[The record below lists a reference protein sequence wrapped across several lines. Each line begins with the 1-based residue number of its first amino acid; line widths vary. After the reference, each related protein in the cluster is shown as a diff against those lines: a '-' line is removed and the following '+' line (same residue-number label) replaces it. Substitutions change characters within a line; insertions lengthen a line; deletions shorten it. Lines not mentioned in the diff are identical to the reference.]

1 MSIQSIIQSGQRL
14 LRSFDNRIY
23 LSPEA
28 ERWQPES
35 FVPIEPGDLVAALVR
50 RHARGDD
57 AGRAGTEPLHA
68 NPPDADTKSVE
79 AVYQSFSELLHIR
92 YRPYFTRFAHR
103 YARIDPDR
111 DTCSLTMA
119 MPFPQGD
126 GELEEDS
133 LQTTQQIALIA
144 REVLH
149 DAAYSP
155 ISRQDLE
162 TSADVYSHWGIP
174 LQVNF
179 DLFDAMV
186 VYVRGDVLGKRA
198 KRRWQNLY
206 REVLYDVPLYQRVVV
221 MFKLKPGARTD
232 DDLDNDMLHLLL
244 FKNIPRDDVDMLLPG
259 TRVRFRWMDHL
270 TNFVPALGGIGMT
283 LFKLI
288 KLALFLAV
296 FTLNMV
302 LAIAWLCLALLNY
315 AMRTLINHWNA
326 RNRYLLNL
334 TRNLYQQ
341 KLDSNVGVACRLLEE
356 AESQRFREVAL
367 AYHVLLNAGA
377 PITPETLAERSR
389 RIVRELIGIDIEF
402 RAGDAI
408 RLLDEWALILREP
421 PGYVRTYDPDEV
433 VSRLA
438 AQAEAA
444 LQS

>member
-1 MSIQSIIQSGQRL
+1 MSIPSPLQAGQRF
-14 LRSFDNRIY
+14 LRALDNRIY
-23 LSPEA
+23 LVPKA
-28 ERWQPES
+28 EHWQPES
-35 FVPIEPGDLVAALVR
+35 FVPIEPGDLVAALLHR
-50 RHARGDD
+50 QARGDD
-57 AGRAGTEPLHA
+57 AGPANGESGPP
-68 NPPDADTKSVE
+68 NPPDADLRAIE
-79 AVYQSFSELLHIR
+79 AVYQGFGELLHLR
-92 YRPYFTRFAHR
+92 YRPYFTRFAQR

-111 DTCSLTMA
+111 DTCSLTTPLPPPA
-119 MPFPQGD
+119 GD
-126 GELEEDS
+126 GEADT
-133 LQTTQQIALIA
+133 LQVIQQIALVA

-155 ISRQDLE
+155 ISHQDLE
-162 TSADVYSHWGIP
+162 TSATVCSHWGIP
-174 LQVNF
+174 LQINF
-179 DLFDAMV
+179 DLFDAIV

-221 MFKLKPGARTD
+221 MFKLKPGARTAE
-232 DDLDNDMLHLLL
+232 DLDSDMLHLLL

-259 TRVRFRWMDHL
+259 TRVRFSWIDHL
-270 TNFVPALGGIGMT
+270 SNFVPALGGIGVT

-296 FTLNMV
+296 FTLNII
-302 LAIAWLCLALLNY
+302 LAIAWLCFALLNY
-315 AMRTLINHWNA
+315 GLRTLINHWNA

-408 RLLDEWALILREP
+408 RLLDEWGLILRDP
-421 PGYVRTYDPDEV
+421 PGYVRTYEPDEV

-438 AQAEAA
+438 AQAEAV
-444 LQS
+444 LRS